1 MKGAAVKG
9 VALLA
14 DNEWELAHPMLDRL
28 LRRAGVGR
36 EDFALGLASS
46 ATSLPDAQQR
56 NVKVVVAL
64 GERSLNQTL
73 GERDILRWR
82 GRTVNEHPA
91 WPGIVVVPLMQP
103 SKLMSGRSTD
113 EADALRHPPRFH
125 GTWIRDLRWAL
136 HIAQHGFT
144 RMDTNYVCDPGP
156 ARFNQFADEYF
167 AALAADPDVF
177 LSWDIETPYKQKNS
191 DDEEDFEEKDV
202 VIDGVILRVSFCFR
216 PGYAISVPWD
226 PSHEPGIRRLLASR
240 GKHVVWNGR
249 TFDVPVVTEAG
260 FDVRGVIYDGMDL
273 AHLLSSDEPK
283 GLEWVTSSSTDMLP
297 WKHLAS
303 GEPAL
308 YNAIDADAALRNVL
322 HLRERAQAAGM
333 WGLFENHVVR
343 LMPILDIAAKQ
354 GNKINRAKRDEIR
367 SGLIEMRD
375 HMVEEVQ
382 SFVPREL
389 FPRTKYERLPKALE
403 GLEDP
408 TTIGSWPRRE
418 PTAMLTAEGRERT
431 TWEIK
436 FEREQVKTCSHCG
449 EIATNKSEHFK
460 GSKLPKTDDQ
470 GVLLLDKKTGK
481 PKFVQVK
488 NPCKLADATISN
500 APWFVPKF
508 YRLEPFNPNS
518 SDQLKAYMR
527 HFNHPLGMDKKDS
540 KKETADANHL
550 KALHKK
556 YGQKFPIYS
565 KTLVIHKVSKT
576 IGTYT
581 PEPDEND
588 LLHTQFVNSTSTW
601 RLGSRKVQFGTQIQ
615 NWGKRKDEV
624 PTVTEEEKAAM
635 KLTQRAREQIVARDG
650 HVLIQID
657 SSAVEAVMQGYFMND
672 PDYMNLASKSIH
684 AWLTCRHLGLDF
696 TPANVDLVKDKHPG
710 LYSKFKVTNYLT
722 NFGGGPKLMHDTY
735 PEDFPTIRAAQ
746 DTQDALYALLPTLKA
761 YHHSVR
767 WEAHTKTFLQSPWG
781 YRHYFYDVYKRKP
794 NGDLALS
801 KDSKRCVAFKPQN
814 SNAGFQ
820 KDNILLVAVSPLDG
834 PAIVDLDYMHA
845 NWDALWAN
853 ALAGKT
859 WLRYMPTNVTVH
871 DSLCLDIPTALQAHA
886 AESLLAVFTRP
897 IPQMHGLQ
905 IGAEVEVGPNW
916 AEMERIDRK
925 VMDHYT
931 HAETEAGVS
940 LRNAA

>member
-9 VALLA
+9 VCLLA

-36 EDFALGLASS
+36 DDFALGLASQ
-46 ATSLPDAQQR
+46 ADALPDAQAR
-56 NVKVVVAL
+56 GAKVVVAL
-64 GERSLNQTL
+64 GERALNQTL

-91 WPGIVVVPLMQP
+91 WPGVIVVPTLQP
-103 SKLMSGRSTD
+103 SKLMSGRSTE

-136 HIAQHGFT
+136 HVAQHGFT

-156 ARFNQFADEYF
+156 ARFNQFVAEYE

-249 TFDVPVVTEAG
+249 TFDVPVVSEAG

-283 GLEWVTSSSTDMLP
+283 GLEWVTSSATDMLP

-322 HLRERAQAAGM
+322 HLRDRASAAGM
-333 WGLFENHVVR
+333 WPLFENHVVR

-354 GNKINRAKRDEIR
+354 GNKIDRQKRDEIR
-367 SGLIEMRD
+367 TGLIEMRD
-375 HMVEEVQ
+375 RMVEEVQ

-389 FPRTKYERLPKALE
+389 FPRKVYKRP
-403 GLEDP
+403 P
-408 TTIGSWPRRE
+408 YE
-418 PTAMLTAEGRERT
+418 PTQDRRVVVWDNGTNGVQFEEDGKTRT
-431 TWEIK
+431 FDLVKVLADVK
-436 FEREQVKTCSHCG
+436 FCSHCG
-449 EIATNKSEHFK
+449 EPASNKSEHFK
-460 GSKLPKTDDQ
+460 GSKEPKLDAA
-470 GVLLLDKKTGK
+470 GVPVLDKKTGA
-481 PKFVQVK
+481 PKWVAVK
-488 NPCKLADATISN
+488 NPCKVAGGDIVVRKGAVDEWHEL
-500 APWFVPKF
+500 
-508 YRLEPFNPNS
+508 LPFNPNS
-518 SDQLKAYMR
+518 SEQLKAYMR
-527 HFNHPLGMDKKDS
+527 HFKHPLGMDKKDS
-540 KKETADANHL
+540 KKETADATHL

-556 YGQKFPIYS
+556 YGAKFPIYS

-635 KLTQRAREQIVARDG
+635 KLAQQARKQIIARPG

-672 PDYMNLASKSIH
+672 PDYMNLASQSIH
-684 AWLTCRHLGLDF
+684 AWLTCRHLGLEF
-696 TPANVDLVKDKHPG
+696 TPANVDLVKDQHPG

-735 PEDFPTIRAAQ
+735 PEDFPTLRAAQ

-761 YHHSVR
+761 YHHAVR

-781 YRHYFYDVYKRKP
+781 YRHYFFDVYKRKP

-820 KDNILLVAVSPLDG
+820 KDNLLLVAVSPLDG
-834 PAIVDLDYMHA
+834 PAITDLDYMNA
-845 NWDALWAN
+845 NWDALWAA

-940 LRNAA
+940 LRSAA